1 MISKLSV
8 ENFSAFQNITLE
20 CSSQI
25 NIIVAENSCG
35 KTQLLKAAYLMSKLV
50 DAKHS
55 GISDKKLAELSK
67 SSLLGLFKP
76 RSKRLGGVVNRKIG
90 KKCRVAI
97 EDAFG
102 TASEF
107 KIENN
112 KSTDVDIS
120 IHNDSKVE
128 TGVFIPT
135 REVLTLLPALESGA
149 VNEKQIKELFD
160 ESVVDLCLSF
170 IRNEPIHEKELLNK
184 DQRLGVVLKQL
195 GENMEGQ
202 YRYKN
207 KDHYFVSGKY
217 EEYADNPDNF
227 WFRTIPDSET
237 STTMTAEG
245 YRKLGMIQQLILNG
259 KINNSSLSPMF
270 WDEPE
275 SNLNPKL
282 MKMIVASLLEIS
294 RNGKQV
300 FLATHDYALLK
311 WFDLLANKDKKL
323 GDSIRYH
330 LLTKSPETSV
340 ITCNSSDDYSLIS
353 QSTISDAYAE
363 IYDADVERALAL

>member
-1 MISKLSV
+1 MISKLSI
-8 ENFSAFQNITLE
+8 ENFSAFHNITLE

-35 KTQLLKAAYLMSKLV
+35 KTQLLKVAYLMSKLV

-76 RSKRLGGVVNRKIG
+76 RSKRLGGVVNRKVG
-90 KKCRVAI
+90 EKCRVAI

-120 IHNDSKVE
+120 IHNDAKVE

-170 IRNEPIHEKELLNK
+170 IRNEPIPEKELLNK

-259 KINNSSLSPMF
+259 KINNSSFSPMF

-311 WFDLLANKDKKL
+311 WFDLLANKDKRL

-330 LLTKSPETSV
+330 LLTKTPNTNV
-340 ITCNSSDDYSLIS
+340 ITCTSSDDYSLIS